1 MSISFS
7 TLLHL
12 PKIELHVHL
21 DTSLSYQNVAI
32 LDPTISEYA
41 YQKDYVAPAKCQDLR
56 HFLDFTEPALRLLQ
70 TAENLDK
77 ALRQLIRELKTDNVI
92 YAEIRFAPLL
102 HTRAGLLPDKV
113 AEVVCNAVAAGS
125 AETGVQCRLIF
136 CALRHFSQLESIATV
151 QLAKGWQSKGVV
163 GIDLAGDEVAYSL
176 EHHIPAFQL
185 AREWNLPAT
194 AHAGEALGAESV
206 IDVLDF
212 LHPRRIGHGVRSMEN
227 PDLVNLLARNK
238 IHLEI
243 CPGSNIQ
250 TGVFQT
256 MKDHSVDRLYRA
268 GVSLSINTDGRG
280 LTATTLTQEYVTIR
294 ENFGWSNIEFL
305 RTNRMALKAA
315 FCDLQTKNKLLGI
328 LESGYSI

>member
-1 MSISFS
+1 MAISFS

-32 LDPTISEYA
+32 LDPAISEDA
-41 YQKDYVAPAKCQDLR
+41 YQKFYVAPAKCQDLS
-56 HFLDFTEPALRLLQ
+56 HFLEYTEPALRLLQ

-77 ALRQLIRELKTDNVI
+77 AFRQLIRELKTDNVI

-102 HTRAGLLPDKV
+102 HTRAGLLPDQV
-113 AEVVCNAVAAGS
+113 AEVACNAIAAGF

-136 CALRHFSQLESIATV
+136 CALRHFSQLESISTV
-151 QLAKGWQSKGVV
+151 QLAERWRSRGVV

-176 EHHIPAFQL
+176 EYHIPAFEL

-194 AHAGEALGAESV
+194 AHAGEALGADSV

-212 LHPRRIGHGVRSMEN
+212 LHPRRIGHGVRSIED
-227 PDLVNLLARNK
+227 PDLVTLLARNK

-243 CPGSNIQ
+243 CPGSNLQ

-256 MKDHSVDRLYRA
+256 MKDHSIDRLYQA
-268 GVSLSINTDGRG
+268 GVSLSLNTDGRG
-280 LTATTLTQEYVTIR
+280 LTSTSLTQEYVSISET
-294 ENFGWSNIEFL
+294 FGWSKIDFL

-315 FCDLQTKNKLLGI
+315 FCDVHTKNKLLGI
-328 LESGYSI
+328 LECGYLI